1 MRITVFCRRFLCCLL
16 ACLLMIPAAL
26 ADVPDLSSLT
36 DDEIL
41 VLLDQVNQE
50 VVSRGLN
57 KTAALPQGAYIAG
70 KDIPVG
76 RYIFTSMARGDDWG
90 NLTVKSDEG
99 KGSLL
104 LWEVITSG
112 EEAETVFITLDNG
125 DKLESGVPFS
135 LTIMSGAV
143 FK

>member
-16 ACLLMIPAAL
+16 ACLLLIPVAL
-26 ADVPDLSSLT
+26 ADVLDISALT

-41 VLLDQVNQE
+41 ALLDQVNQE

-57 KTAALPQGAYIAG
+57 KTATLPQGAYIAG

-112 EEAETVFITLDNG
+112 EEAETVFITLDKG

>member
-57 KTAALPQGAYIAG
+57 KTATLPQGAYIAG

-112 EEAETVFITLDNG
+112 EEAETVFITLDKG

>member
-1 MRITVFCRRFLCCLL
+1 MRITVFCRRFHCCLL
-16 ACLLMIPAAL
+16 ACLLLIPAAL

-57 KTAALPQGAYIAG
+57 KTATLPQGAYIAG

-112 EEAETVFITLDNG
+112 EEAETVFITLDKG